1 MKQSIYDWDQIP
13 SERRIHILPVK
24 DMHEHTEEGYK
35 CMCNPKL
42 RIENDH
48 LIIIH
53 NSWDGRELK
62 ERNEP
67 IN

>member
-1 MKQSIYDWDQIP
+1 MKQNDWTDMP
-13 SERRIHILPVK
+13 AERRIHILPIK
-24 DMHEHTEEGYK
+24 DQHPHTEEGYR
-35 CMCNPKL
+35 CLCNPKL
-42 RIENDH
+42 RVENEH

-62 ERNEP
+62 ERNAL